1 MIIAAQKKLKN
12 VPFKSFLTNTLLFC
26 SDMMDDLL
34 SEPEGSYSSRM
45 SNKSEKNLA
54 DYEGEESNCDE
65 ELAQLAVRAHHVSYF
80 FSLTSYI

>member
-1 MIIAAQKKLKN
+1 M
-12 VPFKSFLTNTLLFC
+12 SDTLLFC

-65 ELAQLAVRAHHVSYF
+65 ELAQLAVRAHHVSDYF
-80 FSLTSYI
+80 TVTSYIYIDNFLC